1 MPGRNKPAKIFCP
14 KYMKPK
20 ILFILHLPP
29 PVHGAALVGSF
40 VKSSIKINNTFE
52 CDFINLSASKSIES
66 IGKMGLRKVFFFIQL
81 LLNTLKALVKKKYA
95 FCYVTITSNGTAF
108 YKDFFVVLILKIFRK
123 KILLHFHNKGVEA
136 GSKASKIN
144 RILYKILFGSRKL
157 KVILLSNYLYYDVKE
172 YVDQKRVYYC
182 ANGIPTASN
191 SCIPERTTD
200 QVPRILFLSNM
211 MVAKGVFVLLEA
223 CNLLKQRNVQFE
235 CHFVGDWLDI
245 SEAFFH
251 QRVKELNLTD
261 HVYAY
266 GKKYGKEKDVFYM
279 QSDIFVLP
287 TLNEAFGLVLLEA
300 MQSGLPV
307 ITTDEG
313 GGPEIVT
320 HNETGYVIQKND
332 SRDLAS
338 KLETLITNPLLR
350 QTMGQAGR
358 EKFEEKFTLPRFED
372 RITGIF
378 NDFAGAA

>member
-1 MPGRNKPAKIFCP
+1 
-14 KYMKPK
+14 MKPK

-40 VKSSIKINNTFE
+40 VKSSHKVNNTFE
-52 CDFINLSASKSIES
+52 CDYINLSASKSIDS
-66 IGKMGLRKVFFFIQL
+66 IGKMGLKKVFFFLQL
-81 LLNTLKALVKKKYA
+81 LLKTSKALVKKEYD

-108 YKDFFVVLILKIFRK
+108 YKDFFVVLILKLFRK
-123 KILLHFHNKGVEA
+123 KILLHFHNKGVEV
-136 GSKASKIN
+136 GSKANKIN
-144 RILYKILFGSRKL
+144 PYLYKFLFGSRKL
-157 KVILLSNYLYYDVKE
+157 KIILLSKYLYYDVKE
-172 YVDQKRVYYC
+172 YIDQKRVYYC
-182 ANGIPTASN
+182 ANGIPAADNAIIPARN
-191 SCIPERTTD
+191 S
-200 QVPRILFLSNM
+200 QKVAKILFLSNM
-211 MVAKGVFVLLEA
+211 MVAKGVYVLLEA
-223 CNLLKQRNVQFE
+223 CHLLWKKNIQFE

-245 SEAFFH
+245 SEASFH
-251 QRVKELNLTD
+251 QKVNELTLND

-266 GKKYGKEKDVFYM
+266 GKKYGKEKDLFYM

-320 HNETGYVIQKND
+320 HNETGYIIPKNEPG
-332 SRDLAS
+332 DLAD
-338 KLETLITNPLLR
+338 KLEILLRSPLLR
-350 QTMGQAGR
+350 KTMGQAGK
-358 EKFEEKFTLPRFED
+358 EKFEEKFTLPRFEE